1 MNQSEMKFRMSMG
14 EMYVAFAAA
23 HPEYTPNK
31 KNVGMFAR
39 SMGYKK
45 VKQVINYRQ
54 TYFYVNPS
62 LRDNG

>member
-1 MNQSEMKFRMSMG
+1 MNQPELKFRMSMD
-14 EMYVAFAAA
+14 EMYAAFAVA
-23 HPEYTPNK
+23 HPEFTPNK

-39 SMGYKK
+39 NMGYKK